1 MSSQLVSDSV
11 MFDPRSYGEYPSSES
26 AASLPLSFNVRS
38 QHVFLTYPRCPI
50 PPKDAG
56 SFLKKLCKR
65 YNIQYMYIAQELHQD
80 GEPHLHAFLQFDKV
94 FRTTSA
100 KYFDFFEFHPNIQAA
115 RNPEKTLE
123 YCQKNPADFYEDGV
137 FVKPKASRKRKLA
150 SFTRD
155 KKMKQIMANATSRD
169 EYLSMIRKAFPFDWA
184 IRLQQFEYSAK
195 ALFPEAPIQYQP
207 QFVSNDMSDHPVIG
221 EWLDTEFFTQERG
234 PHHRRRSLYICGPT
248 RTGKTSWARSLGT
261 HHYWQHSVDFLTEW
275 NKNAI
280 YNVIDDIPFKFV
292 PCWKG
297 LVGSQFDITVNP
309 KYGKKKTI
317 PNGIPSI
324 ILANEDEDWLQTM
337 SPQQAD
343 WFHGNCVVYY
353 LQAGESFIPPSSDV
367 EA

>member
-221 EWLDTEFFTQERG
+221 EWLDTEFFTVSVSAYSVHALVSEEQAKLDLQWMSDVTRNEVRIIEDD
-234 PHHRRRSLYICGPT
+234 PYI
-248 RTGKTSWARSLGT
+248 
-261 HHYWQHSVDFLTEW
+261 SVDQQELERLLGPEVLELT
-275 NKNAI
+275 
-280 YNVIDDIPFKFV
+280 
-292 PCWKG
+292 
-297 LVGSQFDITVNP
+297 T
-309 KYGKKKTI
+309 T
-317 PNGIPSI
+317 
-324 ILANEDEDWLQTM
+324 
-337 SPQQAD
+337 
-343 WFHGNCVVYY
+343 GNT
-353 LQAGESFIPPSSDV
+353 L
-367 EA
+367 